1 MTNPREKRALH
12 GVAEEEEH
20 GELSLSAALPARL
33 ALLARVRRKLLPQLL
48 RLQPR
53 AALLARRRAGEP
65 LHLLRLL
72 TAPACAASSASGEEL
87 EDARRSSRAAG
98 SDG

>member
-1 MTNPREKRALH
+1 M
-12 GVAEEEEH
+12 AEEEEH

-33 ALLARVRRKLLPQLL
+33 ALLARRRAALARVRRKLLPQLL